1 MKRRDFVL
9 SAASSMALAHA
20 GAWAS
25 ATPAAPAAPSLYEP
39 TRYVFVADKM
49 SNFISVIDLV
59 SGKHVESLDFGI
71 RPHVFEM
78 ARDDA
83 MMAVASPEA
92 TQICFF
98 NLKTRETTRM
108 KLPAP
113 VYQIFFVPQSKLVA
127 LGMRDCVGMIDYDEF
142 TLKVFDRKFDSPNR
156 KTVLDSFYFLL
167 FSSFSQSFW
176 VLDEEKPRIF
186 HKYGKDSA
194 KSKWDEID
202 FSGRIKTNRGFDVG
216 IASPEDYL
224 LTMTT
229 EDGNEGLI
237 YFPESDKLLSTGSM
251 RTTTNTY
258 KPMLMPYIDFYT
270 KNVIFG
276 NKEGQMAHFDLES
289 GSDKPERFT
298 VDFSPRFIR
307 SGWLESTWVLAGD
320 KGIMFQSL
328 KDPADRK
335 VFRFVAEVTN
345 VWVTGDSKTALVT
358 IDEGYPQIIPYDIRT
373 RERLKPILTPGVS
386 MANIIRMSSNNSIC
400 Y

>member
-142 TLKVFDRKFDSPNR
+142 TLKVFNRKFDSPNR

-194 KSKWDEID
+194 DSKWDEID
-202 FSGRIKTNRGFDVG
+202 FSSRIKTSRGFDVG
-216 IASPEDYL
+216 ISSPEDYL

-229 EDGNEGLI
+229 EDSNER
-237 YFPESDKLLSTGSM
+237 LSTVTRVYAKLG
-251 RTTTNTY
+251 RTAKDTENNRAMFIIEDES
-258 KPMLMPYIDFYT
+258 KKFLVA
-270 KNVIFG
+270 KV
-276 NKEGQMAHFDLES
+276 GQS
-289 GSDKPERFT
+289 
-298 VDFSPRFIR
+298 
-307 SGWLESTWVLAGD
+307 
-320 KGIMFQSL
+320 Q
-328 KDPADRK
+328 
-335 VFRFVAEVTN
+335 
-345 VWVTGDSKTALVT
+345 
-358 IDEGYPQIIPYDIRT
+358 
-373 RERLKPILTPGVS
+373 
-386 MANIIRMSSNNSIC
+386 
-400 Y
+400 

>member
-1 MKRRDFVL
+1 MKRRNFVL

-142 TLKVFDRKFDSPNR
+142 TLKVFNRKFDSPNR

-167 FSSFSQSFW
+167 FSSFSQSF
-176 VLDEEKPRIF
+176 
-186 HKYGKDSA
+186 
-194 KSKWDEID
+194 
-202 FSGRIKTNRGFDVG
+202 
-216 IASPEDYL
+216 
-224 LTMTT
+224 
-229 EDGNEGLI
+229 
-237 YFPESDKLLSTGSM
+237 
-251 RTTTNTY
+251 
-258 KPMLMPYIDFYT
+258 
-270 KNVIFG
+270 
-276 NKEGQMAHFDLES
+276 
-289 GSDKPERFT
+289 
-298 VDFSPRFIR
+298 
-307 SGWLESTWVLAGD
+307 
-320 KGIMFQSL
+320 
-328 KDPADRK
+328 
-335 VFRFVAEVTN
+335 
-345 VWVTGDSKTALVT
+345 
-358 IDEGYPQIIPYDIRT
+358 
-373 RERLKPILTPGVS
+373 
-386 MANIIRMSSNNSIC
+386 
-400 Y
+400 